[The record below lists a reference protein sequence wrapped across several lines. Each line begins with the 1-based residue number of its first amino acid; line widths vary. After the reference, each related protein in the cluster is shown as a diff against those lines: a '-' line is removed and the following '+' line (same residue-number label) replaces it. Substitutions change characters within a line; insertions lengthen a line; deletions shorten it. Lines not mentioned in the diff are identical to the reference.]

1 MFPILYAKDETS
13 FIHNGLG
20 VLSGAVSSVGEEE
33 LNGLFELK
41 IEYDSDGFLA
51 DVIENDMIVKAKVN
65 DKQDPQ
71 LFRIYAINKSLEN
84 DNLIINAQHITY
96 DAAGNF
102 VESLELDDVTT
113 AQAMAAIQANLA
125 YPSKITFSS
134 SNTTTRSSTKLYRT
148 NPLQMVAGIDGSI
161 LDHWGGEIER
171 DNFRIV
177 MHKRRGSDD
186 GVLIAYKKNLTGLE
200 AKFDTSKV
208 ITRIFPYK
216 IIRDEETEEE
226 QVITIPGKYID
237 SPNINKYPFIRILPV
252 DYSEDE
258 SVTDQESLQAKASTY
273 FNSGSKDLPTV
284 SMEVEFEPL
293 WDTEEYKDVAALE
306 RVGMGDTVTVHHSK
320 MGVDV
325 KAHVVKIEY
334 DTIAEKNRKVTI
346 GDVQARFTDYFN
358 RTKDD
363 VENKVKQAH
372 QTAQEAVQA
381 ANGKNTNFYG
391 PNQPSNPKKDDLWFK
406 VVDGEYTRTYRFDGI
421 QWQLVVDMEVNS
433 TKEEAQKARDDAQSA
448 VDRANK
454 ATQDAQDAIAEAQ
467 KGFDAAN
474 KANDIASVAKQMS
487 ETASSVASDAYK
499 QAGTA
504 ITNAQS
510 ALDSAEKSLSDI
522 SKLDQSVQTQISNI
536 NGQLSS
542 KVSQS
547 TFNVLQG
554 TVNTHTT
561 QIQQTLTD
569 ISSKADKTLVDTI
582 KKTVDSHSTL
592 ISQNA
597 TDIKARATQS
607 SVDTLT
613 GRVTTAEANIS
624 INAKAITQNMLEVTN
639 NYATKSSLSQTANSL
654 TSTISQ
660 VQTNLD
666 NLQIGGRNLLKNTD
680 FSKQENINKLG
691 ALSPVSSLTI
701 SKLEGFDGDF
711 VFARVP
717 TAEVGDRPRVTL
729 RGSKFSIIEGE
740 TYTLSWVGITSSF
753 VNSDFN
759 YTLILRGG
767 VGFRVDQYLTKK
779 KIGTATYGSYTYDV
793 YQYQTTFVA
802 QWSDPEA
809 YPMIG
814 TTVTNARST
823 WFRFG
828 SVKLER
834 GSKRTDWTPAPEDMA
849 TLVQFSSLEQTLNGF
864 TTRVGNAEGSISSL
878 QQTANSLSSKITGA
892 EKNIS
897 TLTQTA
903 NGLQTQVSD
912 NKKNISTVT
921 QLANALQSRMSDA
934 EGSISTLTQ
943 TTSSLSSTINNTK
956 DNLQSQISQL
966 DKNINLR
973 VTKKDL
979 INQINIDTTGILIQ
993 GKKLILDG
1001 DTTVT
1006 GTFKVDNAN
1015 IKSIDAGKINAGT
1028 LEAFDIVGSTIRG
1041 STFTAEDKFTNNTI
1055 SISTGSID
1063 SQGESQKDK
1072 TKKYFARLNGGVF
1085 SSEIKTSNT
1094 QVDGYNKVTIQPDL
1108 ILFEAGDS
1116 YGSGS
1121 PYKKSNFSISS
1132 GKAAGQT
1139 KLDMY
1144 IQAFGVDSPNLRLL
1158 ASDDIILSSG
1168 PPSVIDLNGLLVRRG
1183 YDELLTLY
1191 DRKTYKDGSYTD
1203 PVAKVRAD
1211 IVGDLMAP
1219 TDGGDAYARTNFEF
1233 RVTDKASQGKE
1244 TQNYR
1249 DIRARDLYLTNG
1261 IEMGSKGVISTRS
1274 GYIVVRTQLDEFVYL
1289 QGKEVRATAPSTTTS
1304 SYIPV
1309 RASSFPTG
1317 SLEEFKQDIKLWT
1330 ESALAIIN
1338 AAD

>member
-71 LFRIYAINKSLEN
+71 LFRIYAHEKSLEN
-84 DNLIINAQHITY
+84 DNLIIYAQHITY

-208 ITRIFPYK
+208 ITRIFPFK
-216 IIRDEETEEE
+216 VIRDEETEKE

-273 FNSGSKDLPTV
+273 FNTGSKDLPTV
-284 SMEVEFEPL
+284 TMEVEFEPL
-293 WDTEEYKDVAALE
+293 WDTEEYKDVAVLE
-306 RVGMGDTVTVHHSK
+306 SVGMGDTVTVHHSK
-320 MGVDV
+320 MGVDI

-358 RTKDD
+358 QTKND

-433 TKEEAQKARDDAQSA
+433 TKEEAKEARESADTAFNTANQASLSAQQAVTQASGAFEDAQKALQQASDALKTSNSFATRISDAEGNISTLTQVSQGLQTA
-448 VDRANK
+448 VANK
-454 ATQDAQDAIAEAQ
+454 AESSVVTQLAGVVDL
-467 KGFDAAN
+467 KLSKTDAAN
-474 KANDIASVAKQMS
+474 TYATQTQLTA
-487 ETASSVASDAYK
+487 TAS
-499 QAGTA
+499 
-504 ITNAQS
+504 
-510 ALDSAEKSLSDI
+510 
-522 SKLDQSVQTQISNI
+522 
-536 NGQLSS
+536 
-542 KVSQS
+542 
-547 TFNVLQG
+547 
-554 TVNTHTT
+554 
-561 QIQQTLTD
+561 
-569 ISSKADKTLVDTI
+569 
-582 KKTVDSHSTL
+582 
-592 ISQNA
+592 
-597 TDIKARATQS
+597 
-607 SVDTLT
+607 
-613 GRVTTAEANIS
+613 
-624 INAKAITQNMLEVTN
+624 
-639 NYATKSSLSQTANSL
+639 SL

-660 VQTNLD
+660 SIND
-666 NLQIGGRNLLKNTD
+666 IQIGGRNLIKN
-680 FSKQENINKLG
+680 SN
-691 ALSPVSSLTI
+691 
-701 SKLEGFDGDF
+701 
-711 VFARVP
+711 FAN
-717 TAEVGDRPRVTL
+717 EL
-729 RGSKFSIIEGE
+729 N
-740 TYTLSWVGITSSF
+740 SWR
-753 VNSDFN
+753 NW
-759 YTLILRGG
+759 
-767 VGFRVDQYLTKK
+767 
-779 KIGTATYGSYTYDV
+779 GTATGTRRLTDIADLAGFTKGFYFNATSTGQFGYAQDGISVIPDKQYVLSAWVRVTKGYGKIMVQEGNSTVGWTSTSYDV
-793 YQYQTTFVA
+793 ESIKGKWIRITHKFTTKDSNISVYVGQATTDNYFSADVTGL
-802 QWSDPEA
+802 QLEQGNKETPWS
-809 YPMIG
+809 
-814 TTVTNARST
+814 
-823 WFRFG
+823 
-828 SVKLER
+828 
-834 GSKRTDWTPAPEDMA
+834 PAPEDMA
-849 TLVQFSSLEQTLNGF
+849 T
-864 TTRVGNAEGSISSL
+864 A
-878 QQTANSLSSKITGA
+878 
-892 EKNIS
+892 
-897 TLTQTA
+897 
-903 NGLQTQVSD
+903 
-912 NKKNISTVT
+912 
-921 QLANALQSRMSDA
+921 
-934 EGSISTLTQ
+934 
-943 TTSSLSSTINNTK
+943 
-956 DNLQSQISQL
+956 SQISQL
-966 DKNINLR
+966 SDAINLR

-1015 IKSIDAGKINAGT
+1015 ITSVDAGKINAGT
-1028 LEAFDIVGSTIRG
+1028 LTAFDIVGSTIRG

-1183 YDELLTLY
+1183 YDDLLTLY

-1233 RVTDKASQGKE
+1233 RVTDKASQGQA
-1244 TQNYR
+1244 TQNYKN
-1249 DIRARDLYLTNG
+1249 IRAATHYTTNG
-1261 IEMGSKGVISTRS
+1261 TVESTNGSH
-1274 GYIVVRTQLDEFVYL
+1274 LDLKNGSY
-1289 QGKEVRATAPSTTTS
+1289 GKIRIGKDSRS
-1304 SYIPV
+1304 SYILSMEIYNRTYTYAANAYVTENGVLGRSTSARKYKIDEQPV
-1309 RASSFPTG
+1309 SADLPYKLLNVVPKTWYDKNAVEAYADVLSKGLDVTKEDIPYIERIPGLVAEDVRDAGLDQYVIYGESKNGVREVEGLMYDRLWTLLIPIVRDQQEKINVLLEQNENLIIKNAN
-1317 SLEEFKQDIKLWT
+1317 LEERLAKL
-1330 ESALAIIN
+1330 EVA
-1338 AAD
+1338 